1 MLDEIITP
9 RLIIRNIQPND
20 VSSLIR
26 LWTNKQVRKY
36 LGGPIEQVKAEK
48 RANNY
53 VGKEGHFCITDL
65 HGAEI
70 LGLCSIDKYRTGEI
84 EVSYEL
90 LPKAWGKG
98 FGREAVLAMVKW
110 GFENMNI
117 DHIIA
122 VTQTQNHKSR
132 KLLESIGMLAIDEF
146 VEYNESQTKYTINPN
161 DISF

>member
-1 MLDEIITP
+1 MLNEIITP

-53 VGKEGHFCITDL
+53 VGKEGYFCITDL